1 MAAPRWSPPQ
11 RSTPGCDM
19 LLRDDTMAAAWARH
33 PRTEKPIMIRTA
45 VPLVLLAVS
54 ACVTVRATPLP
65 NVTPHNR
72 FFMPGRVDI
81 RLSGE
86 AMPDNCERLALLS
99 GSGSSGWT
107 NDSQM
112 FNKLRQKAGELGAN
126 VVLLQGNVEDPGT
139 GEAILSAF
147 IGTPSDRNATAV
159 AYFCPEATLPQ
170 VVPEERAPVTPAE
183 RVPATPAER
192 APATPAER
200 APATPA
206 ERAPA
211 TPAERAPAT
220 PAERAPATPAE
231 RAPATSVERA
241 PATFGRFVEAGP
253 SVVALIRARDAIQLV
268 RMRVAARE
276 ANETIAY
283 RDGDRIIAIAHPS
296 GEIEFPQW

>member
-1 MAAPRWSPPQ
+1 
-11 RSTPGCDM
+11 
-19 LLRDDTMAAAWARH
+19 
-33 PRTEKPIMIRTA
+33 MIRTA

-170 VVPEERAPVTPAE
+170 VVPAERAPV
-183 RVPATPAER
+183 TPAER

-200 APATPA
+200 APVTPA

-211 TPAERAPAT
+211 TPVERAPVTPVERAPAT
-220 PAERAPATPAE
+220 PVERPPATI
-231 RAPATSVERA
+231 
-241 PATFGRFVEAGP
+241 GRFVEAGP

-283 RDGDRIIAIAHPS
+283 LDGNRIIAIAHPS
-296 GEIEFPQW
+296 GQIEFPQQ

>member
-1 MAAPRWSPPQ
+1 
-11 RSTPGCDM
+11 
-19 LLRDDTMAAAWARH
+19 
-33 PRTEKPIMIRTA
+33 MIRTA
-45 VPLVLLAVS
+45 VPLILLALS

-86 AMPDNCERLALLS
+86 TMPDNCERLALLS

-126 VVLLQGNVEDPGT
+126 VVLLQGNVEEPGA
-139 GEAILSAF
+139 GEAILSAV

-170 VVPEERAPVTPAE
+170 AVRAERAPVTPAERAPVTPAE
-183 RVPATPAER
+183 RVPVTPVERAPVTPVER

-200 APATPA
+200 APAT
-206 ERAPA
+206 
-211 TPAERAPAT
+211 
-220 PAERAPATPAE
+220 
-231 RAPATSVERA
+231 
-241 PATFGRFVEAGP
+241 FGRFVEAEP
-253 SVVALIRARDAIQLV
+253 SVVALIRARDAIQLI

-276 ANETIAY
+276 ANETITY
-283 RDGDRIIAIAHPS
+283 RDGDRIIAIAHPT
-296 GEIEFPQW
+296 GEIEFPQR